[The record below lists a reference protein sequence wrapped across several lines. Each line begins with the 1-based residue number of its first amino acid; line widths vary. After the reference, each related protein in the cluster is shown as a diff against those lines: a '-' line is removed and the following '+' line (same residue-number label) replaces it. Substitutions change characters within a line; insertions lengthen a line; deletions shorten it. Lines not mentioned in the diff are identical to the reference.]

1 MNTQQTTRSRPESGW
16 ERVNSGLGWWRLQE
30 LEVEPNELELE
41 PAPEPVIVDA
51 PGPAF
56 DTALLAAALGT
67 ARRPVAGKETVA
79 LARRLVR
86 RPHVAIRPA
95 AGLAVET
102 GRILV
107 GGSGGSPWKS
117 DRRYGDQAWRGNPIF
132 RRMAQFHAAA
142 GDALES
148 LVDGASLDPDSD
160 YKLRIAVSNL
170 VAALSPANFPL
181 TNPASLKAII
191 DTGGANLLTGARR
204 FSKDVRTPPRLP
216 VRSEPDDFE
225 LGVDAAATPGA
236 VVLRTEVM
244 ELIQY
249 GTTTEEVRTEPLLIV
264 PSVVNKFYLTD
275 LTPGRSLVE
284 FAVGQGQQTFGI
296 SWRNPGPDQRHLDL
310 DAYITAIIE
319 ALDAVLA
326 VTGAERAHTLGV
338 CAGGQLLTI
347 AVAHLAAKGAQQR
360 VASMS
365 LPVCVVHH
373 GEPGSLTG
381 LLTRETADL
390 AAVRAMRQGVVKGA
404 TLQGALAWLRP
415 VDSIWW
421 GWVQRYLVAAD
432 MPKMDL
438 FFWSE
443 DITNLPAGLVA
454 DLLELTLENSLA
466 YPGSLTVLS
475 EPIDLGA
482 VEVDTYL
489 IAGLTDHLTHWQSC
503 YRTASLLGS
512 ECEFI
517 LVSGGHLQA
526 ILRPPGGRAAGYR
539 TADRTPDN
547 PEAWLA
553 AAEEHDGSWWEHWI
567 EWLGERSN
575 GTRPAP
581 SRLGDRKHPLIEP
594 APGSYVRTRAV
605 DL

>member
-1 MNTQQTTRSRPESGW
+1 
-16 ERVNSGLGWWRLQE
+16 
-30 LEVEPNELELE
+30 
-41 PAPEPVIVDA
+41 VDA

-56 DTALLAAALGT
+56 DAALLSAALGM
-67 ARRPVAGKETVA
+67 ARRPVAGRETLA

-86 RPHVAIRPA
+86 RPHLAIRPA
-95 AGLAVET
+95 AGLAAET
-102 GRILV
+102 GRILR
-107 GGSGGSPWKS
+107 GGSAASPWKS
-117 DRRYGDQAWRGNPIF
+117 DRRYGDQAWRGNPLF

-148 LVDGASLDPDSD
+148 LVEGASLDPDAE
-160 YKLRIAVSNL
+160 YKLGIAVSNI

-181 TNPASLKAII
+181 SNPASLKAII
-191 DTGGANLLTGARR
+191 DTGGANLVTGARR
-204 FSKDVRTPPRLP
+204 FYKDVRTPPRLP
-216 VRSEPDDFE
+216 ARSDPEDFE
-225 LGVDAAATPGA
+225 LGVDVAATSGA
-236 VVLRTEVM
+236 VILRTELM

-249 GTTTEEVRTEPLLIV
+249 GTSTEEVRAEPLLIV

-275 LTPGRSLVE
+275 LAPGRSLVE
-284 FAVGQGQQTFGI
+284 FATGQGQQTFSI
-296 SWRNPGPDQRHLDL
+296 SWRNPGPEQRHLDL
-310 DAYITAIIE
+310 DAYIGAIIE

-326 VTGAERAHTLGV
+326 ITGAHRAHTLGV

-347 AVAHLAAKGAQQR
+347 AVAHLAAKGTQQR

-373 GEPGSLTG
+373 GDRGSLTG
-381 LLTRETADL
+381 LLTRETANL
-390 AAVRAMRQGVVKGA
+390 ASATVMRQGVVKGA

-415 VDSIWW
+415 IDSIWW
-421 GWVQRYLVAAD
+421 AWVQRYLVAVD
-432 MPKMDL
+432 LPKMDL
-438 FFWSE
+438 FYWSE
-443 DITNLPAGLVA
+443 DITNLPAGLVS

-466 YPGSLTVLS
+466 YPGRLTVLS
-475 EPIDLGA
+475 EPIDLGS

-517 LVSGGHLQA
+517 LVTGGHLQA

-539 TADRTPDN
+539 TAERTPDN

-553 AAEEHDGSWWEHWI
+553 SAQEHDGSWWEHWI
-567 EWLGERSN
+567 EWLGERST
-575 GTRPAP
+575 GKRPAP
-581 SRLGDRKHPLIEP
+581 SRLGDREHPLIEP
-594 APGSYVRTRAV
+594 APGSYVRTRAAE
-605 DL
+605 L